1 MMLAKFSLLMIMT
14 SLLFLIVGLPNEKN
28 DNDLLKVSEVSK
40 LIIFQIAKYRNSD
53 FDISKIKVDS
63 LNLPSTL
70 KSSSNPDTRILWLG
84 PENWLVFSSKKD
96 LMELEKN
103 QFDEKDFAITDIS
116 HSRSIIELEGNLVN
130 EVLKKGCPLDIDSL
144 KEGDCANSVYNGITI
159 TLDFIS
165 DNPKKVR
172 IFGLRSFG
180 ESLHH
185 SVTDACLEFGYKA
198 I

>member
-1 MMLAKFSLLMIMT
+1 MTYISPLNFVHKTGKFGDYS
-14 SLLFLIVGLPNEKN
+14 EKN

-40 LIIFQIAKYRNSD
+40 LTIFQIARYRNSE
-53 FDISKIKVDS
+53 FNISEIKVDS

-70 KSSSNPDTRILWLG
+70 KSSSNSDTRILWLG
-84 PENWLVFSSKKD
+84 PENWLVFSSKKN
-96 LMELEKN
+96 LMELEKS

-130 EVLKKGCPLDIDSL
+130 EVLKKGCPLDINSF

-159 TLDFIS
+159 TIDFIS

-172 IFGLRSFG
+172 VLGLRSFG
-180 ESLHH
+180 ESLYH
-185 SVTDACLEFGYKA
+185 SITDACLEFGFKS

>member
-1 MMLAKFSLLMIMT
+1 MTHTSPLNFVHKNGKF
-14 SLLFLIVGLPNEKN
+14 GDYNEKN

-70 KSSSNPDTRILWLG
+70 KSSSNRDTRILWLG